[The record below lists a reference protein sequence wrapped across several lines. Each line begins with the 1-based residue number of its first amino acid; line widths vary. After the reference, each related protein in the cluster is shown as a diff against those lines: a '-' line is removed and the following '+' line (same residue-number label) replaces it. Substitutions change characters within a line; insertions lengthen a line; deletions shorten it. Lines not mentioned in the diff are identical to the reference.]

1 MQDMQQQQQ
10 QQHESENEDISA
22 DFVDVTTP
30 PAASS
35 IRAAPPAEIRDQTI
49 GTKAAQSAQDDED
62 ALSDISQEELTT
74 TSAAQGHDEDL
85 SDVSME
91 DLLSED
97 ESAAARVPEEATTA
111 AKAVGAS
118 APSKSRDTSVP
129 SVGVDL
135 APAATAASSSIMVAP
150 PTGSSESARKRHYSS
165 GSSGQLS
172 GSGRDA
178 WLSAFGVDQS
188 TRNTA
193 AHTGPQLIDALAQP
207 YRRAFQRGISANTV
221 GRLSAP
227 NAKASGTEG
236 AVGGSCS
243 SSGAVRNGS
252 QTDRQSV
259 SHRLIIY
266 QLKILFA
273 KDGFS
278 FFLPPF

>member
-1 MQDMQQQQQ
+1 MQDMQQQQQQ
-10 QQHESENEDISA
+10 QQHESENDDISA
-22 DFVDVTTP
+22 DVVDVTKP

-49 GTKAAQSAQDDED
+49 GTKAAQSVQ
-62 ALSDISQEELTT
+62 
-74 TSAAQGHDEDL
+74 DL

-252 QTDRQSV
+252 QTG